1 MQISSGVAKI
11 THMSK
16 IFIQIASYR
25 DPELLP
31 TLHNLLCNAK
41 YPDNLSFGL
50 VWQHNIEDRWDH
62 LDPYLSDKR
71 FRIMGVDY
79 RDSGGMGWARSKTQS
94 LYDDETY
101 TMQLDGHMRFSK
113 HWDKHLLEMMNNLHK
128 RSDKPFLTA
137 YAFQYEPSEDKNL
150 RPIASTLL
158 PVGFKSNGILFF
170 RSVANKPNQ
179 YNQPYRA
186 RLVGGHFFITLGQ
199 HCKDYAYDPNLYY
212 AGDELTLA
220 VRSYTLG
227 YDLYHPHRNLAWH
240 YYKRSSDKKHWTDYK
255 ELVNPKE
262 EYNIKRIQQ
271 MLGQADYG
279 IDLEKYGLGSERSLD
294 QYEQYSGIYLRKKQ
308 ILKSAMDG
316 EEPPVT
322 IKSIDQELVKTF
334 NVSIKEYQRQFILNF
349 KGKLDYIK
357 ITLISLDRENLITID
372 KSISYLKSN
381 EIINL
386 QYSGEKKPMAFRLEC
401 YELNNSMPKIKVEKD
416 LEPDIQWI

>member
-1 MQISSGVAKI
+1 
-11 THMSK
+11 MSK

-25 DPELLP
+25 DRELLP
-31 TLHNLLCNAK
+31 TLDNLLSNAK
-41 YPDNLSFGL
+41 YPDNLTFGL
-50 VWQHNIEDRWDH
+50 VWQRNKDDAWDN
-62 LDPYLSDKR
+62 LGGYGSDKR
-71 FRIMGVDY
+71 FRIMDVDY

-94 LYDDETY
+94 LYNNETY

-113 HWDKHLLEMMNNLHK
+113 HWDKQLLEMMNNVQK
-128 RSDKPFLTA
+128 RSAKPFLTA
-137 YAFQYEPSEDKNL
+137 YAFQYDPSDDKNL
-150 RPIASTLL
+150 KPVASTLR

-199 HCKDYAYDPNLYY
+199 HCKEFTYDPNLYY

-240 YYKRSSDKKHWTDYK
+240 YYKRSSDSKHWTDYK
-255 ELVNPKE
+255 KETIDPKE
-262 EYNIKRIQQ
+262 QYNIKRIQQ
-271 MLGQADYG
+271 MLGQVDHG
-279 IDLEKYGLGSERSLD
+279 IDLENYGLGTERSLD
-294 QYEQYSGIYLRKKQ
+294 EYEKYSGIYLRKKQ

-322 IKSIDQELVKTF
+322 INNIDEELVKTF
-334 NVSIKEYQRQFILNF
+334 DINIKEYQRPFILNF

-357 ITLISLDRENLITID
+357 ITLISLDRENLLAID
-372 KSISYLKSN
+372 KHISYIQNN
-381 EIINL
+381 ETINL
-386 QYSGEKKPMAFRLEC
+386 EYVGEKKPMAFKLEC
-401 YELNNSMPKIKVEKD
+401 YELNNSVPKIKVEKD